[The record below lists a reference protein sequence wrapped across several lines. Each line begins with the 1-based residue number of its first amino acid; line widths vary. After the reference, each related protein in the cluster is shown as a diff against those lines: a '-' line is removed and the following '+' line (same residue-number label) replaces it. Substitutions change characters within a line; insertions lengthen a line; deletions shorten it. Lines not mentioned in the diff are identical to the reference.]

1 MTIHSAGEV
10 GEYAAS
16 PLEVPMRGWGQVVR
30 RVIRE
35 LSDDQ
40 LSIIAAGVSFY
51 GLLAIFPAI
60 AAFVTLYGLIAEPAT
75 VERELGPLREVV
87 PPAAYGILA
96 GQLRAV
102 ASQEQSSLS
111 LGLVFGLAVTLW
123 SAMAGIKTIII
134 ALNIAYEEK
143 EQRSF
148 VKLNLLALF
157 FTLGGMVFMVLSLF
171 AIAAIPAIVEFLA
184 VPEPLAGILLWV
196 RWLAMALLAVIA
208 LALIYRFGPS
218 RRPARW
224 HWIVPGAILAA
235 LLLVAGSIAF
245 SFYVA
250 NFADYNATF
259 GSLGA
264 VVILLMWFFLSGY
277 AVGLGAEL
285 NAELERQTQRDTTVG
300 PAKPPGSRGAYV
312 ADHSVHGT

>member
-1 MTIHSAGEV
+1 MATHFAGNV

-16 PLEVPMRGWGQVVR
+16 PLDVPMRGWGQVVR

-75 VERELGPLREVV
+75 VEQQLQSLLEVV
-87 PPAAYGILA
+87 PPAAYDILA

-102 ASQEQSSLS
+102 ASQEQTSLS
-111 LGLVFGLAVTLW
+111 VGLIIGLAMTLW
-123 SAMAGIKTIII
+123 SAMAGIKTVII

-143 EQRSF
+143 EQRGF
-148 VKLNLLALF
+148 VRLNLTALL
-157 FTLGGMVFMVLSLF
+157 FTLGGMLFMLLSLF
-171 AIAAIPAIVEFLA
+171 AIAAIPALVDLLA
-184 VPEPLAGILLWV
+184 VPEPLAGIVLSV
-196 RWLAMALLAVIA
+196 RWLAMALLALLA

-224 HWIVPGAILAA
+224 RWILPGAVLAA
-235 LLLVAGSIAF
+235 VLLLAGSVAF